1 MAEMIPNIERNIED
15 ENVEKIY
22 TMWILEEILKGEM
35 ES

>member
-1 MAEMIPNIERNIED
+1 MAEMIRNIED

-35 ES
+35 AS